1 MKTETKNTKNKKNK
15 DILVIIVLLCGIV
28 VPFLLQYVLIFI
40 AELFGLRLSFFTAFI
55 IPALVASLLPAFYAE
70 IYIKESDTAIKAFT
84 ATLLLAFF
92 IPFILSLRTGPSPQ
106 VAAYL
111 TISPRDRPGFNSQ
124 NHEWLEE
131 YSFLPKNYNGL
142 WAGQVS
148 DYYIAIYTWR
158 ENIFLGEYLCRKAFN
173 SAEKELKSR
182 EFKEVNLTIRREAY
196 RKAILSNKTSLVY
209 IECSKRLG
217 YQRLIFLVGTANKTK
232 EFIEF
237 IENLR

>member
-1 MKTETKNTKNKKNK
+1 MKK
-15 DILVIIVLLCGIV
+15 DTLVIIVLLCGIV
-28 VPFLLQYVLIFI
+28 ISPLLQYVLISI

-55 IPALVASLLPAFYAE
+55 IPALVVSLLPAFYAE

-84 ATLLLAFF
+84 ATLILAFF
-92 IPFILSLRTGPSPQ
+92 IPFILSLRAGPSPQ
-106 VAAYL
+106 ATAYL
-111 TISPRDRPGFNSQ
+111 TIPPRDRPGFNLQ

-142 WAGQVS
+142 WAGQVL
-148 DYYIAIYTWR
+148 DYYIAVYTWR
-158 ENIFLGEYLCRKAFN
+158 ENLFLGECLCRRTFN

-182 EFKEVNLTIRREAY
+182 EFKELNLTIQRKTHK
-196 RKAILSNKTSLVY
+196 KAILSNKTTLIY
-209 IECSKRLG
+209 IECSEKLG
-217 YQRLIFLVGTANKTK
+217 YQRLIFLVGNSNKTK